1 MKNKFAIIA
10 LLASLFAASSAMAEG
25 EKSGEDNFAKHK
37 AEIVANLNQ
46 EKGAIDGEIGCV
58 NSAQKREDV
67 EKCREQRKLA
77 MDKLKQ
83 QRIAAQKARLQ
94 EKIKKLDEKSSQ
106 VGEKSENK

>member
-10 LLASLFAASSAMAEG
+10 LSMSLFTASTAIAQEEKG
-25 EKSGEDNFAKHK
+25 EENFAKHK

-46 EKGAIDGEIGCV
+46 EKGTIDGEIACV
-58 NSAQKREDV
+58 NSSQKRADA
-67 EKCREQRKLA
+67 EKCREQRRIA

-83 QRIAAQKARLQ
+83 QRIASQKAHLQ

-106 VGEKSENK
+106 VGQKTNK